1 MSSLAITDAILFLS
15 AAWLAS
21 QLTLPIGHRLALGL
35 LGIAALLGFLK
46 FSGLYPIHT
55 WHRLFSIFGGSAALP
70 MLAVCVFWPQSAVTN
85 RRQYA
90 LIFLGVAALLGL
102 AIGGLGQFRIY
113 DQVLGALSMLIMLS
127 LLVKKGDT
135 RRSLGVV
142 FMLAGSL
149 LFLAKVNLPWLQ
161 PGDLLHLGMAIGLL
175 LFAPAKEYPR
185 LIAT

>member
-1 MSSLAITDAILFLS
+1 MSSLAITDGMLFLS

-21 QLTLPIGHRLALGL
+21 RLTLPMGYRLAFGL

-55 WHRLFSIFGGSAALP
+55 WHRLFSILGGSAALP
-70 MLAVCVFWPQSAVTN
+70 MLAVCVIWPQSAATN
-85 RRQYA
+85 QRQYA

-102 AIGGLGQFRIY
+102 TIAGLGQFRIY

-127 LLVKKGDT
+127 LLVKMGDM
-135 RRSLGVV
+135 RRSLGVI

-149 LFLAKVNLPWLQ
+149 LFLAKMNIPLLQ

-175 LFAPAKEYPR
+175 LFAPEKEYPR
-185 LIAT
+185 LAI